1 MNCKDS
7 SRHGT
12 GRDLD
17 LDDSA
22 REGVLDLDLHT
33 RDCTGRHGNLNRLLH
48 VLLLLLC
55 LLHALLLLPL
65 LLHFGR
71 QQRVDHA
78 VACRVDPD
86 SIALPSP
93 DKSTCTWPIGAP
105 AEMCAPGKGWLRE
118 GAVRIALADRV
129 GSAVAGQVGISSMF

>member
-33 RDCTGRHGNLNRLLH
+33 RDCTGRHGNLNRLVHLLVHLLLLLLHLLH
-48 VLLLLLC
+48 VLLLL
-55 LLHALLLLPL
+55 HLLPL

-86 SIALPSP
+86 SIRSP
-93 DKSTCTWPIGAP
+93 VT
-105 AEMCAPGKGWLRE
+105 
-118 GAVRIALADRV
+118 
-129 GSAVAGQVGISSMF
+129 